1 MQRNNHGYPHTDV
14 GRFLRGLISLSVLVL
29 LGCSSGSSKALNK
42 ENACRDMRAMELVT
56 SSSGLR
62 QYSVYFPKGF
72 DQSAPPTAAGFPILY
87 AFHGFYGSSTGFA
100 MQVSGG
106 QLCELADREN
116 LIVVFPQGSFTIADE
131 SLYKQGTPGG
141 VDSGFI
147 SSWNFLPRE
156 YYGPDFQANTVDGL
170 EICNLDQLDADAA
183 ANGYVDQGIYPPLPG
198 CNVWDKLGCSWT
210 TCNQDVD
217 FILELQDHMLTRY
230 RGDPERQHLLGYS
243 NGSMMVSNLA
253 CEHPER
259 FASAVANSGTTASDQ
274 NGEIGMLCDRE
285 RLAEDS
291 VSLLMLSGANDYTVP
306 IRDRDYP
313 GPIGSGTPVYN
324 YFLKMSSAAEQL
336 AVSMECRS
344 FERTWPAAYQE
355 DLGAMECFSYGSCG
369 KEKTDTV
376 EYCIWGL
383 DPESAIASGGLGG
396 ANHVYLGCD
405 YGGGFCVETS
415 VQGDITYAPGQEGY
429 PECLVD
435 NRSPWGCSTDKGTQ
449 FIWEFLNK
457 NHESP

>member
-1 MQRNNHGYPHTDV
+1 MKGN
-14 GRFLRGLISLSVLVL
+14 GRTHSEPARRKFGRLLARLGILILI
-29 LGCSSGSSKALNK
+29 GCSSSSSNAPEK
-42 ENACRDMRAMELVT
+42 ENACLDMQAMELAT

-62 QYSVYFPKGF
+62 QYSVYLPKGF
-72 DQSAPPTAAGFPILY
+72 DESNPPTAAGFPILY

-116 LIVVFPQGSFTIADE
+116 LIVVFPQGSFTIANE

-147 SSWNFLPRE
+147 SSWNFLPPE

-170 EICNLDQLDADAA
+170 EVCNLDQLKDDAEAG
-183 ANGYVDQGIYPPLPG
+183 GYVDQGIYPPLPG

-210 TCNQDVD
+210 TCNNDVE
-217 FILELQDHMLTRY
+217 FILELQDHVMARY
-230 RGDPERQHLLGYS
+230 RGDPERQHLLGFS
-243 NGSMMVSNLA
+243 NGSMLVFNLA
-253 CEHPER
+253 CEHPSR
-259 FASAVANSGTTASDQ
+259 FTSAVANSGTTASDQ
-274 NGEIGMLCDRE
+274 NGEIGMLCNRE
-285 RLAEDS
+285 RLTEDS

-313 GPIGSGTPVYN
+313 GPIGTGTPVYN
-324 YFLKMSSAAEQL
+324 YFLKMSAAAEQL
-336 AVSMECRS
+336 AISMECRA
-344 FERTWPAAYQE
+344 FERTWPADYQ
-355 DLGAMECFSYGSCG
+355 DALGAMECFSYYHCG
-369 KEKTDTV
+369 KDQADSV
-376 EYCIWGL
+376 EYCVWGL
-383 DPESAIASGGLGG
+383 DPESAIASGDFGG

-405 YGGGFCVETS
+405 YGGGFCVERS

-429 PECLVD
+429 PECLLN
-435 NRSPWGCSTDKGTQ
+435 NRSPWGCSTDKGTE

-457 NHESP
+457 DHAAG

>member
-183 ANGYVDQGIYPPLPG
+183 ANGYVD
-198 CNVWDKLGCSWT
+198 
-210 TCNQDVD
+210 
-217 FILELQDHMLTRY
+217 
-230 RGDPERQHLLGYS
+230 PERQHLLGYS

-383 DPESAIASGGLGG
+383 DPESAIASGGFGG